1 MCLFFSILIMFLTY
15 LIRPSIVDFA
25 SFLVKK
31 YNISVT
37 LRIIIHMVW
46 CFWLLYNDKYM
57 LKQESVFTFFVYVL
71 NLFYILFFWLQSFYA

>member
-37 LRIIIHMVW
+37 LRIIIHVVW
-46 CFWLLYNDKYM
+46 CFLLLYNNKYM
-57 LKQESVFTFFVYVL
+57 LKQESLFTFFVYVL